1 MSAMARTDQRFGIRH
16 VIEVVTGADTQRIR
30 QMGHDRIKTYG
41 AGRHKDRRH
50 WHLLV
55 DELLAQELIEQEG
68 SRYPVI
74 KLTEQGLQVLTGKQG
89 VHGIKREEREEKQPP
104 EKTAPAP
111 RLSTETGTYDPLLF
125 ERLRAL
131 RKSLAQKPGIPPYI
145 IFSDRT
151 LREMAGRFP
160 VTPEAMRRIHGVGDR
175 KLDRYGE
182 LFTEEIEAHLGEAGS
197 GKPPFPSRDEP
208 SPPSRPSR
216 ARKKTSRT
224 KKRTSTASGS

>member
-1 MSAMARTDQRFGIRH
+1 MHKTETVDLTTDAQILMSAMARTGQRFGIRH
-16 VIEVVTGADTQRIR
+16 IIEVVTGADTKRIR
-30 QMGHDRIKTYG
+30 QVGHDRIKTYG
-41 AGRHKDRRH
+41 AGGHKDRRH

-89 VHGIKREEREEKQPP
+89 VQGIKREERPPP
-104 EKTAPAP
+104 EESAPAP
-111 RLSTETGTYDPLLF
+111 RRTTETGTYDPLLF
-125 ERLRAL
+125 ERLRGL
-131 RKSLAQKPGIPPYI
+131 RKSLAQKQGIPPYI

-182 LFTEEIEAHLGEAGS
+182 LFTGEIEAHLEEAGPGGPS
-197 GKPPFPSRDEP
+197 SPSRTP
-208 SPPSRPSR
+208 APPRR
-216 ARKKTSRT
+216 
-224 KKRTSTASGS
+224 